1 MPPSRI
7 AELAALV
14 QSNTDLVDRYLREHD
29 LPSPSF
35 EENGPVDF
43 GIALQEIQDAR
54 NVAIDASMELH
65 ELLLGPA
72 MCLRPVVS
80 FFPRGSS

>member
-1 MPPSRI
+1 MSSSKI
-7 AELAALV
+7 AKLAALV
-14 QSNTDLVDRYLREHD
+14 QSNTDILDRYLREHG

-43 GIALQEIQDAR
+43 GIESKDIQDAR
-54 NVAIDASMELH
+54 TAAIDASMELY

-72 MCLRPVVS
+72 MCLRPVVCI
-80 FFPRGSS
+80 FLHE